1 MINFGNITMTRVALP
16 RIHENVKMKSLSC
29 CDLSLRYKFNTSSR
43 ALRFVLIK
51 KDFVDVG

>member
-1 MINFGNITMTRVALP
+1 MTRVALP